1 MTLDTFITKYN
12 GKKVEY
18 HSYSSGALYQCTDL
32 ANQYIVEVLNLT
44 PIIGTNAQD
53 FPTKR
58 GNEFNWIINTP
69 DALPTKGALMI
80 FKSTDGVGHIS
91 IFVEGNLN
99 LFRSFDQNYP
109 TGSPCKIVQH
119 NYRNVLGWLTPIMPE
134 KTYTQAEWQ
143 TERDERNK
151 NWDLFQN
158 EKADHD
164 ATKAQLD
171 EEKQSNAQFIQ
182 TLASKLTT
190 IADEGA
196 IVGAV
201 ERLLAVEDQL
211 LKCRK
216 DYTQLE
222 KEKFVLEADK
232 NREIAK
238 LKAEVDAVGEQL
250 EQQQAENTRLATQV
264 KQLSE
269 RIDDLLDQPKPQKP
283 ISGNPTGL
291 QKLLNSI
298 ISVVRRLLWPKK

>member
-119 NYRNVLGWLTPIMPE
+119 NYRNVLGWLTPIMSE

-143 TERDERNK
+143 LERDERNK
-151 NWDLFQN
+151 NWDLYQD

-222 KEKFVLEADK
+222 KEKFMLEADK

-250 EQQQAENTRLATQV
+250 EQQQEENTRLATQV

-298 ISVVRRLLWPKK
+298 KSVVRRLLWLEK